1 MVELPP
7 AATVAGPEALP
18 GTGRLQLSSVDAAT
32 WLKSMGGEESAA
44 THLILSLADAE
55 DFSIELPK
63 LGCTF
68 QGSGMLEDGAVRFDL
83 VAVDSPDRPLPDC
96 TLNGTMSTAAPVAMG
111 RASVKE
117 TSLTVSS
124 DHTLVFTP
132 ADRGDGRQR
141 LILWR
146 TIPR

>member
-1 MVELPP
+1 
-7 AATVAGPEALP
+7 
-18 GTGRLQLSSVDAAT
+18 
-32 WLKSMGGEESAA
+32 
-44 THLILSLADAE
+44 
-55 DFSIELPK
+55 
-63 LGCTF
+63 
-68 QGSGMLEDGAVRFDL
+68 MLEDGAVRFDL